1 MHSNM
6 SPVDRTIR
14 VLFAA
19 MVAFLYLVNFISG
32 TVALVLGII
41 GAVLLLTAFIN
52 FCPLYKIFGISTRGK
67 GK

>member
-6 SPVDRTIR
+6 SPVDRTVR

-19 MVAFLYLVNFISG
+19 MVAFLILVKFITG
-32 TVALVLGII
+32 TLALVLGII
-41 GAVLLLTAFIN
+41 GGVLLLTAFIN
-52 FCPLYKIFGISTRGK
+52 FCPLYKIFGISTKGK